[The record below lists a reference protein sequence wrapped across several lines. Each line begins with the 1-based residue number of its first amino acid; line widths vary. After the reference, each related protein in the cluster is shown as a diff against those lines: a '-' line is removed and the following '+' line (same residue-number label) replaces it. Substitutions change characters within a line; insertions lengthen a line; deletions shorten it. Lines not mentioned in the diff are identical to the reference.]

1 MLWLCCCL
9 CLIMWKI
16 ALESSELWYVRNSQR
31 NADICL
37 CWDDI
42 VFLRLISPSFFFL
55 LNAPVKCLIAKVIPS
70 LSRLAD
76 DDSISLSLINYV
88 ICSRTNS
95 LYKNY
100 HRKIIPLVT
109 NIKNT
114 NATTCVWTFEEFV
127 WRHEGSDTANTLYI
141 HILSLILLFSCL
153 FKIYFEFQNTIQCYA
168 LNNYCVVSCEL
179 K

>member
-1 MLWLCCCL
+1 MPLLGWYCFSYINCP
-9 CLIMWKI
+9 LI
-16 ALESSELWYVRNSQR
+16 
-31 NADICL
+31 
-37 CWDDI
+37 
-42 VFLRLISPSFFFL
+42 FFL

-88 ICSRTNS
+88 ICSRNNS

-100 HRKIIPLVT
+100 HRKIIPSVT

-114 NATTCVWTFEEFV
+114 NATTCVRTFEEFV
-127 WRHEGSDTANTLYI
+127 WRCARKRHEGSDTANTLYI
-141 HILSLILLFSCL
+141 HILSLILLFRSCL
-153 FKIYFEFQNTIQCYA
+153 FKIYFEFQNTIQCYT
-168 LNNYCVVSCEL
+168 LNIYRVVSYEL